1 MPNSKRAVVT
11 GGANG
16 IGQAFRKR
24 LAAQGAKVAVADIA
38 NSGETVGA
46 IKNKGGSAFAVH
58 CDPTRSSERPGFA
71 DRLRVADHFLPPT
84 FQFGG
89 IAA

>member
-16 IGQAFRKR
+16 IGQAFSKR

-38 NSGETVGA
+38 DGGQTVGV
-46 IKNKGGSAFAVH
+46 IKNKGGSAFASIAI
-58 CDPTRSSERPGFA
+58 RRARAS
-71 DRLRVADHFLPPT
+71 
-84 FQFGG
+84 GG
-89 IAA
+89 RCR